1 MGNNMIFDEDV
12 KDRLDHL
19 REVHGGVPVDLW
31 VENIIGAE
39 YVAKMDADD
48 IVAVFEDA
56 YEGEHNS
63 ARDYVEELFEDI
75 YDLDALPD
83 LIRYRI
89 DWDGV
94 VHDFECSGEYQFE
107 CLNGSVH
114 VFRLV

>member
-1 MGNNMIFDEDV
+1 T
-12 KDRLDHL
+12 KDRLDYL
-19 REVHGGVPVDLW
+19 RGLHGDVPVDLW

-39 YVAKMDADD
+39 YVAEMDADD
-48 IVAVFEDA
+48 IETEFEDA

-63 ARDYVEELFEDI
+63 ARDYVEGLFEDI

-83 LIRYRI
+83 WIRYRI

-94 VHDFECSGEYQFE
+94 VHVSECSVYYHFE
-107 CLNGSVH
+107 CLTGSVQ